1 MLFHFIVVI
10 LWSHTKH
17 DNKLIAMQATL
28 SYACGISDI
37 PLKGET
43 IGQNLRQIAA
53 KFPERTA
60 LISEYQQYRANYSEF
75 LEQVEQVAKA
85 LMAHGI
91 RRGDRV
97 GIWSPNRYEWVLV
110 QYATA
115 LMGAIMVN
123 INPGY
128 KLSGLR
134 YALEQSRIDL
144 LIASS
149 HFRKTDYIKML
160 DELRPDCLYPK
171 QTVIIDRDWATFL
184 SSASQVSDARLA
196 EREASL
202 QFDDPVNIQYTSGTT
217 GYPKGATLS
226 HHNILNNGFF
236 IGERLKY
243 TEKDIVCL
251 PVPFYHCFGMVLGN
265 MAIVT
270 HGACIVIPGEF
281 FDPEQVLQT
290 VENERCTSLYGVP
303 TMFIAE
309 LDLPDFAKYNL
320 KSLRTGI
327 MAGAPCPIDT
337 MRKVQSLMNMT
348 EICVC
353 YGMTE
358 TSPVSTESCTDDP
371 LELRVT
377 TVGTVHPHVEIKII
391 DPESGAIVPRGT
403 AGELCTR
410 GYSVMLGYWDNPE
423 DTKAIIDETRW
434 LHSGD
439 IAVMDENGYV
449 SIVGRIKDLII
460 RGGENISPK
469 EIEDFLIVHEGVSDV
484 QVIGVYSEKYGEEV
498 MAWIKPRP
506 GYNVSAESL
515 HTYCKG
521 RIATFKIPRYWKFV
535 DAFPMTVTGKIRKI
549 EMREI
554 SEKELGL
561 DLLRPI
567 RETLFTL
574 FLFYGSLYTWKRN
587 GPYQYLSDS
596 QQPSEAAHRPR
607 YTNTTEQSSGQ
618 SLNYFYISTYN
629 RHSNCFRKQDL

>member
-10 LWSHTKH
+10 LWLHTKH

-75 LEQVEQVAKA
+75 LAQVEQVAKA

-270 HGACIVIPGEF
+270 NGACIVIPGEF

-561 DLLRPI
+561 DLLRP
-567 RETLFTL
+567 
-574 FLFYGSLYTWKRN
+574 KR
-587 GPYQYLSDS
+587 
-596 QQPSEAAHRPR
+596 
-607 YTNTTEQSSGQ
+607 
-618 SLNYFYISTYN
+618 
-629 RHSNCFRKQDL
+629 

>member
-10 LWSHTKH
+10 LWLHTKH

-506 GYNVSAESL
+506 GYNVSTESL

-561 DLLRPI
+561 DLLRP
-567 RETLFTL
+567 
-574 FLFYGSLYTWKRN
+574 KR
-587 GPYQYLSDS
+587 
-596 QQPSEAAHRPR
+596 
-607 YTNTTEQSSGQ
+607 
-618 SLNYFYISTYN
+618 
-629 RHSNCFRKQDL
+629 

>member
-10 LWSHTKH
+10 LWLHTKH

-128 KLSGLR
+128 KFSGLR

-377 TVGTVHPHVEIKII
+377 TVGTVHPQVEIKII

-561 DLLRPI
+561 DLLRP
-567 RETLFTL
+567 
-574 FLFYGSLYTWKRN
+574 KR
-587 GPYQYLSDS
+587 
-596 QQPSEAAHRPR
+596 
-607 YTNTTEQSSGQ
+607 
-618 SLNYFYISTYN
+618 
-629 RHSNCFRKQDL
+629 

>member
-91 RRGDRV
+91 RRGDLV

-251 PVPFYHCFGMVLGN
+251 PLPFYHCFGMVLGN

-561 DLLRPI
+561 DLLRP
-567 RETLFTL
+567 
-574 FLFYGSLYTWKRN
+574 KR
-587 GPYQYLSDS
+587 
-596 QQPSEAAHRPR
+596 
-607 YTNTTEQSSGQ
+607 
-618 SLNYFYISTYN
+618 
-629 RHSNCFRKQDL
+629 

>member
-37 PLKGET
+37 PLKGEI

-358 TSPVSTESCTDDP
+358 TSPVSTESCTDAP

-377 TVGTVHPHVEIKII
+377 TIGTVHPHVEIKII

-561 DLLRPI
+561 DLLRP
-567 RETLFTL
+567 
-574 FLFYGSLYTWKRN
+574 KR
-587 GPYQYLSDS
+587 
-596 QQPSEAAHRPR
+596 
-607 YTNTTEQSSGQ
+607 
-618 SLNYFYISTYN
+618 
-629 RHSNCFRKQDL
+629 